1 MRFLQ
6 GLNQRAL
13 FEAYNG
19 AMDFVNEGFGG
30 PKAAVKS
37 GEFPG
42 IDHQALTR
50 RLKGTVVKAE
60 DDSCS
65 LLSFTEERE
74 LALYARTCGEN
85 MMGQNR
91 EDLGDKV
98 REMLNERRLRNRT
111 QTADSTHR
119 HKARKVVHGRTCAL
133 KKTRWTQQTLV

>member
-1 MRFLQ
+1 MP

-37 GEFPG
+37 GKFPG
-42 IDHQALTR
+42 IYHQALTR

-60 DDSCS
+60 DDSRS

-91 EDLGDKV
+91 EDLGDC
-98 REMLNERRLRNRT
+98 
-111 QTADSTHR
+111 ADR

>member
-1 MRFLQ
+1 MRGFDISNRRFLQ
-6 GLNQRAL
+6 GLKQRAL

-37 GEFPG
+37 GKFPG
-42 IDHQALTR
+42 IYHQALTR

-91 EDLGDKV
+91 EDLCDKV
-98 REMLNERRLRNRT
+98 
-111 QTADSTHR
+111 
-119 HKARKVVHGRTCAL
+119 HKARKGVHGRTCAL